1 MRFKICILYRYGFK
15 YFFPMVV
22 KMRFRDYV
30 LRVQIGFD
38 SRKERFGFDLGKE
51 KPIEKGLN

>member
-1 MRFKICILYRYGFK
+1 
-15 YFFPMVV
+15 MVL
-22 KMRFRDYV
+22 KMRFRDNV

-51 KPIEKGLN
+51 KPIEKGLNWQVKKMGCSRFVWG